1 MKKLLILVFV
11 LTASIF
17 APVFADTMNY
27 TIRQEGSEMVI
38 VPNKPIIQKTIYKCL
53 STLVKSC
60 LEERIK
66 SVLFEISYLPFLK
79 NKKGCKYYE

>member
-38 VPNKPIIQKTIYKCL
+38 VPNKPIIQKTVYKIEVHPYKMPFY
-53 STLVKSC
+53 SGK
-60 LEERIK
+60 K
-66 SVLFEISYLPFLK
+66 LPRGK
-79 NKKGCKYYE
+79 NKICFV